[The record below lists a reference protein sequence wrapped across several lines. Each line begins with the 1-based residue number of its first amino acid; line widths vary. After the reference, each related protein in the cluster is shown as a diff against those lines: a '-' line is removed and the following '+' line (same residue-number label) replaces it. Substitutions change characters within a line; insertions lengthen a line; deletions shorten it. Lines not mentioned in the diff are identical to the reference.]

1 MLYKIFNVYPYYV
14 INLALYLF
22 AFEFILLIV
31 MKCHIIWWCYV
42 HILVYNFSPRR
53 WFNVYICVFQRG
65 GTKAYFKVFHCV
77 NLIILNLQ
85 GVSGPGEGWGGGW
98 GQPWAP
104 SRSAHACTF
113 IWFWVTKEL
122 NSIIACNIGWS
133 NLNKTGDD

>member
-1 MLYKIFNVYPYYV
+1 MLYHIFNVYPYYV

-31 MKCHIIWWCYV
+31 MKCHIIWWCFV
-42 HILVYNFSPRR
+42 HILVYNFFSRR
-53 WFNVYICVFQRG
+53 WLNVYNFVFQRRG
-65 GTKAYFKVFHCV
+65 GFGSKAFFKVFHC
-77 NLIILNLQ
+77 LNFR
-85 GVSGPGEGWGGGW
+85 GKGG

-133 NLNKTGDD
+133 NLNNTGDD

>member
-1 MLYKIFNVYPYYV
+1 MLYKFFNVYPYYV

-31 MKCHIIWWCYV
+31 MKCHIIWWCFV
-42 HILVYNFSPRR
+42 HILVYNFFSRR
-53 WFNVYICVFQRG
+53 WLNVYNFVFQRR
-65 GTKAYFKVFHCV
+65 
-77 NLIILNLQ
+77 
-85 GVSGPGEGWGGGW
+85 GGGGLVPRPFLRYFTVW
-98 GQPWAP
+98 ISEGRGGGQPWAP

-113 IWFWVTKEL
+113 IWFWLTKEL